1 MRSPDVIEV
10 LDALDAVGVPV
21 VIEGGWGV
29 DALLGSETRDHS
41 DLDVALERSLLPL
54 AQVVLE
60 KLGFDHAAAAEPGL
74 PARFVMKD
82 GRGRQVDLHPL
93 VFDEAGNGL
102 QQLTPAGD
110 RWGRYP
116 APHLQSAGIIGGRTV
131 ACISAELQVE
141 FHQGYERSDND
152 RHDLELLARLTDDG
166 PDADLLD
173 QSP

>member
-1 MRSPDVIEV
+1 MRSQDVIEV

-29 DALLGSETRDHS
+29 DALLDSETRDHS

-116 APHLQSAGIIGGRTV
+116 VPHLQSAGKIGGRTV

-141 FHQGYERSDND
+141 FHLGYEQSDND
-152 RHDLELLARLTDDG
+152 RHDLELLARLADDG